1 MGWYTIN
8 LVRNVPTKGIGSII
22 LNWICFKSCIV
33 MQSIHLDYE
42 VQKWFVNVYSE
53 YESISSFALDFLSS
67 AKYIWFALLET
78 VRDIG

>member
-1 MGWYTIN
+1 
-8 LVRNVPTKGIGSII
+8 
-22 LNWICFKSCIV
+22 